1 MRLWFSSS
9 SEVPIYRQL
18 VTQVVLAI
26 LCEDLRP
33 GDRLPS
39 TRELARR
46 FGLHPNT
53 ISAGYRQLEREGWTE
68 KRHGSGV
75 YVRNNSEAPST
86 PEQILDFHI
95 AGFFRAV
102 RELDLPAAAIR
113 HRVAQWLAAPPP
125 DHLLLIDPDAELRQ
139 ILLTEIRAATTFPV
153 KGISM
158 EECLEA
164 EKLARGIPLCRPSK
178 TKSIR
183 AVLPSGI
190 ELITLQIRSANTW
203 LTPWLPAPPGHLIGV
218 VSHWPE
224 FLTHARTVLIAAGLS
239 TDSLIFRDARQQ
251 RWNRGLEQVTAILC
265 DAYTATVP
273 ALPSKPH
280 TLIFPFLA
288 DSTIAELGRY
298 SQSPAAL

>member
-1 MRLWFSSS
+1 
-9 SEVPIYRQL
+9 
-18 VTQVVLAI
+18 
-26 LCEDLRP
+26 
-33 GDRLPS
+33 
-39 TRELARR
+39 
-46 FGLHPNT
+46 
-53 ISAGYRQLEREGWTE
+53 
-68 KRHGSGV
+68 
-75 YVRNNSEAPST
+75 
-86 PEQILDFHI
+86 
-95 AGFFRAV
+95 
-102 RELDLPAAAIR
+102 
-113 HRVAQWLAAPPP
+113 
-125 DHLLLIDPDAELRQ
+125 
-139 ILLTEIRAATTFPV
+139 LLTEIRAATTFPV

-158 EECLEA
+158 EDCLDR

-224 FLTHARTVLIAAGLS
+224 FLTNARTVLIAAGLS
-239 TDSLIFRDARQQ
+239 PDSLIFRDARQQ

-288 DSTIAELGRY
+288 DSTVAELGRY
-298 SQSPAAL
+298 SQSPSAL